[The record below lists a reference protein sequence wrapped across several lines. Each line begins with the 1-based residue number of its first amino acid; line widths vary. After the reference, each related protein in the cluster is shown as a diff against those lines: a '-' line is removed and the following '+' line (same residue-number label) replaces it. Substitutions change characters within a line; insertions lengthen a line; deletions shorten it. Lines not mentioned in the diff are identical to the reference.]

1 MEEVVVRL
9 EDFPDYFISNLG
21 NIYSTRVSPRSN
33 PKGSL
38 YKLTPWQNHPSG
50 YINIGMYNEPGVKNK
65 TYRRLHRLVWEA
77 FKGEIPK
84 GYVIDHK
91 NADKKDNR
99 LDNLQL
105 LTHQE
110 NALKYHRKDKLKN
123 KE

>member
-33 PKGSL
+33 PNGSL

-50 YINIGMYNEPGVKNK
+50 YINIGMYNEPGIKNK